1 MVMDVTAAQFD
12 TLAAEPGVVL
22 VDFWAPW
29 CGPCRNLAP
38 ILDEVSA
45 AVEGRAKVVKVNTD
59 ENMELAQKYG
69 VSSIP
74 FLVLLK
80 NGQPVEQ
87 SVGVRQ
93 KADLVSMIE
102 KHLG

>member
-12 TLAAEPGVVL
+12 TLAAEPGGVL

-93 KADLVSMIE
+93 KADLVAMIE

>member
-1 MVMDVTAAQFD
+1 MDVTAAQFD